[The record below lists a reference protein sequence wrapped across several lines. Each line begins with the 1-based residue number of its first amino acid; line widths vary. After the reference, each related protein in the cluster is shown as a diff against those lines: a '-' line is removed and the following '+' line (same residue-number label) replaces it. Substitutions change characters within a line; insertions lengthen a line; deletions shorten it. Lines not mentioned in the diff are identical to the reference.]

1 MTAIRNATA
10 YQEERQR
17 AEALAAIDRAKTEF
31 FSNISHEFRTPLTL
45 MLGPTEDALREGGV
59 LSGEALDTVHRNELR
74 LLKLV
79 NNLLDFARIEA
90 NRAQAAYQATD
101 LPAMTRDLASGF
113 RAAIESAGIQLR
125 VGCQSLG
132 EPVFVDRDMWERI
145 VLNLLSNAFKFT
157 FEGSI
162 AVALDLRGER
172 VELTVADTGTGIPEQ
187 ELPRLFERFHRVRGA
202 RSRTHE
208 GSGIGLALVHE
219 LVRLHGGTV
228 SVSSRLGQ
236 GTTFTV
242 SIPRGSAHLPAERV
256 GGAPAP
262 ASASLGAAP
271 YVEEAMRWLP
281 DGERRVV
288 DGSAAAAAE
297 KADGTTEPPARILLA
312 DDNADMRD
320 YVRRI
325 LERRWRVEA
334 VPDGQAALAAA
345 ERNPPDLILTDVMMP
360 AMDGFELVR
369 RLRGNDALAAV
380 PIIMLSARAGDE
392 ARVDGLDAGA
402 DDYLVKPFSARE
414 LSARI
419 ETQLKMGRQRR
430 TAEEA
435 RATAEEATRAKDE
448 FLAML
453 GHELRNPL
461 APILTTLQV
470 MQLRGSTI
478 FEKERALIDRQVR
491 HVVRLV
497 DDLLEV
503 SRIARGKISLD
514 RSIVDLGEVIGHAIE
529 LASPLLEQ
537 RMHHLTVE
545 VDTGLTVDG
554 DKLRLAQVFANLLT
568 NAAKYTASGGSIAV
582 NAKRSPSPSGDR
594 LRIAVKDTGIGIR
607 ADMLPVVFDLFVQG
621 RQGLDRSEGGLG
633 LGLSIVKSLVT
644 LHDGTVEAYSNGAGK
659 GSEFVVSLPAA
670 GTTSAAASRAI
681 TVEAGRQPGPPGRR
695 VLVVDDNEDAAEALA
710 EALVD
715 LGHAVEVAHDG
726 PQALAKLETFSPD
739 VALLDIGLP
748 LMDGYELA
756 RRIRHEPRLSGI
768 RLVSITGYGQNSD
781 RLRAQ
786 EAGFDV
792 HLVKPVDLLVI
803 GRVIADEPN

>member
-1 MTAIRNATA
+1 VTATSG
-10 YQEERQR
+10 
-17 AEALAAIDRAKTEF
+17 AAA
-31 FSNISHEFRTPLTL
+31 
-45 MLGPTEDALREGGV
+45 
-59 LSGEALDTVHRNELR
+59 LR
-74 LLKLV
+74 LLATGE
-79 NNLLDFARIEA
+79 FA
-90 NRAQAAYQATD
+90 
-101 LPAMTRDLASGF
+101 
-113 RAAIESAGIQLR
+113 
-125 VGCQSLG
+125 
-132 EPVFVDRDMWERI
+132 
-145 VLNLLSNAFKFT
+145 
-157 FEGSI
+157 
-162 AVALDLRGER
+162 
-172 VELTVADTGTGIPEQ
+172 
-187 ELPRLFERFHRVRGA
+187 
-202 RSRTHE
+202 
-208 GSGIGLALVHE
+208 
-219 LVRLHGGTV
+219 
-228 SVSSRLGQ
+228 
-236 GTTFTV
+236 
-242 SIPRGSAHLPAERV
+242 
-256 GGAPAP
+256 
-262 ASASLGAAP
+262 
-271 YVEEAMRWLP
+271 
-281 DGERRVV
+281 VV
-288 DGSAAAAAE
+288 
-297 KADGTTEPPARILLA
+297 
-312 DDNADMRD
+312 
-320 YVRRI
+320 
-325 LERRWRVEA
+325 
-334 VPDGQAALAAA
+334 
-345 ERNPPDLILTDVMMP
+345 LTDVMMP

-369 RLRGNDALAAV
+369 RLRRHDALASV
-380 PIIMLSARAGDE
+380 PIVMLSARAGDE
-392 ARVDGLDAGA
+392 SRVDGLDAGA

-414 LSARI
+414 LIARV

-537 RMHHLTVE
+537 RMHHLTVD
-545 VDTGLTVDG
+545 VDTALTIDG

-568 NAAKYTASGGSIAV
+568 NAAKYTAAGGSIAV
-582 NAKRSPSPSGDR
+582 SAKLAPSPSGDR
-594 LRIAVKDTGIGIR
+594 VRIAVKDTGMGIR

-644 LHDGTVEAYSNGAGK
+644 LHEGTVEAYSNGVGK
-659 GSEFVVSLPAA
+659 GSEFVVLLPAA

-681 TVEAGRQPGPPGRR
+681 TVEAGRQPVPPGRR

-768 RLVSITGYGQNSD
+768 RLVSITGYGQHSD

>member
-1 MTAIRNATA
+1 
-10 YQEERQR
+10 
-17 AEALAAIDRAKTEF
+17 
-31 FSNISHEFRTPLTL
+31 
-45 MLGPTEDALREGGV
+45 
-59 LSGEALDTVHRNELR
+59 
-74 LLKLV
+74 
-79 NNLLDFARIEA
+79 
-90 NRAQAAYQATD
+90 
-101 LPAMTRDLASGF
+101 
-113 RAAIESAGIQLR
+113 
-125 VGCQSLG
+125 
-132 EPVFVDRDMWERI
+132 
-145 VLNLLSNAFKFT
+145 
-157 FEGSI
+157 
-162 AVALDLRGER
+162 
-172 VELTVADTGTGIPEQ
+172 
-187 ELPRLFERFHRVRGA
+187 
-202 RSRTHE
+202 
-208 GSGIGLALVHE
+208 
-219 LVRLHGGTV
+219 
-228 SVSSRLGQ
+228 
-236 GTTFTV
+236 
-242 SIPRGSAHLPAERV
+242 
-256 GGAPAP
+256 
-262 ASASLGAAP
+262 
-271 YVEEAMRWLP
+271 
-281 DGERRVV
+281 
-288 DGSAAAAAE
+288 
-297 KADGTTEPPARILLA
+297 
-312 DDNADMRD
+312 MRD

-334 VPDGQAALAAA
+334 VHDGQAALAAA

-369 RLRGNDALAAV
+369 RLRRHDALASV
-380 PIIMLSARAGDE
+380 PIVMLSARAGDE

-414 LSARI
+414 LTARI

-537 RMHHLTVE
+537 RMHHLTVD

-554 DKLRLAQVFANLLT
+554 DKMRLAQVFANLLT

-582 NAKRSPSPSGDR
+582 SAKRSPSPSDDR
-594 LRIAVKDTGIGIR
+594 VRVTVKDTGIGIR

-644 LHDGTVEAYSNGAGK
+644 LHEGTVEAYSNGAGK

-726 PQALAKLETFSPD
+726 PQALAKLETFSPGRR
-739 VALLDIGLP
+739 VARHRAAA
-748 LMDGYELA
+748 DG
-756 RRIRHEPRLSGI
+756 
-768 RLVSITGYGQNSD
+768 
-781 RLRAQ
+781 RLRAGAPHPPRAAAVGDP
-786 EAGFDV
+786 AGVD
-792 HLVKPVDLLVI
+792 HRLRPAQRPVARPGGGLRRPPGQAGRPAGDRARDRRRAKLAARPRYAGGREGRPLLWSI
-803 GRVIADEPN
+803 LLAAMTPAPPAADAGAQAGDSSRSSGRRSGSPARARRCRSARPAAAACRARRRCPRAGPATRWCASGATAASVTRTWSRTCGGWGRARGRRSSGWSSSAICRSRAAARRPADTAATRPGWTRTSATRRRRACGRAICRGARASSCRRSPSST